1 MRKIYL
7 IRHGQTD
14 ANVEKRYCGWTDIN
28 LNSKGIKQA
37 KKIGKKL
44 SNLNIENFFASDLK
58 RVKETA
64 KYINKYHKKDITYL
78 KEIREMNFG
87 DFENLTF
94 KEISKKYPEQREK
107 IVSNNLTYQFPN
119 GESLKELYDRSIKT
133 FKKLLK
139 NKGNILI
146 VSHGGVIGS
155 ILTHVLSGNIEN
167 YWSVEV
173 KNATL
178 NTLVEKK
185 EFLYLNHL
193 NALGGSFE

>member
-14 ANVEKRYCGWTDIN
+14 ANVEKRYCGWTDIS
-28 LNSKGIKQA
+28 LNSKGINQS
-37 KKIGKKL
+37 KKIGQKISDL
-44 SNLNIENFFASDLK
+44 EIDHIFASDLK

-64 KYINKYHKKDITYL
+64 KHINKIHNKDITYL

-94 KEISKKYPEQREK
+94 KEISKKYPEQRKE
-107 IVSNNLTYQFPN
+107 IISNNLTYKFPN
-119 GESLKELYDRSIKT
+119 GESLKELYNRSIKT
-133 FKKLLK
+133 FKKILK

-155 ILTHVLSGNIEN
+155 ILTYVLSSDIEN

-178 NTLVEKK
+178 NTIVEK
-185 EFLYLNHL
+185 ENFLYLKHL

>member
-14 ANVEKRYCGWTDIN
+14 ANVEKKYCGWTDIN
-28 LNSKGIKQA
+28 LNSRGKKQV
-37 KKIGKKL
+37 KKLGKKL
-44 SNLNIENFFASDLK
+44 SDLKIDNIFASDLK

-64 KYINKYHKKDITYL
+64 KFINEFHKKDITYL

-94 KEISKKYPEQREK
+94 KEISKKYPKQKEK
-107 IVSNNLTYQFPN
+107 IISNNLTYKFPN
-119 GESLKELYDRSIKT
+119 GESLKELYNRSIKT
-133 FKKLLK
+133 FKDILK
-139 NKGNILI
+139 KDGNILI
-146 VSHGGVIGS
+146 ISHGGVIAS
-155 ILTHVLSGNIEN
+155 ILTYVLSGDIQN
-167 YWSVEV
+167 YWSIEV

-185 EFLYLNHL
+185 QFLYLKNL
-193 NALGGSFE
+193 NVLGGNFE